1 MTTPTKEQIERIR
14 KNIPTFVCEFDV
26 VCIPSSEVIEKII
39 TEWEKIRRKQK

>member
-1 MTTPTKEQIERIR
+1 MTTPTKEQIDHIR

-39 TEWEKIRRKQK
+39 IEWEKLKNTHK